1 MTQCPCGTGR
11 AYDDCCGPQ
20 IAGET
25 FAPTAEAL
33 MRSRYTA
40 YSLGKIDH
48 VGNTH
53 DPETRGEFDAKEAR
67 EWSEKA
73 EWHGLEILSTGGGG
87 ELDSEGTVEF
97 VARYD
102 INGQNIEHHEIAE
115 FRRDGGRWYF
125 RDGKE
130 VPITVRRDQPKVGRN
145 DPCPC
150 GSGKKHKKCHGR

>member
-20 IAGET
+20 ISGET
-25 FAPTAEAL
+25 LSPTAEAL

-40 YSLGKIDH
+40 YSLCKIEH
-48 VGNTH
+48 VANTH
-53 DPETRGEFDAKEAR
+53 DPETRGEFDEKEAR

-73 EWHGLEILSTGGGG
+73 NWRRLEVLSTEGGG
-87 ELDSEGTVEF
+87 EGDTNGTVEF
-97 VARYD
+97 VAHYD
-102 INGQNIEHHEIAE
+102 IDGQHIDHHEIAE
-115 FRRDGGRWYF
+115 FRRDGERWYF

-150 GSGKKHKKCHGR
+150 GSGKKYKKCHGP